1 MNENFDK
8 SPVILDPL
16 SYLNASKSS
25 FKIDEVKDLFSETL
39 DYLNQIKLKYDKI
52 DMSATST
59 NIIYDLLLS
68 NKK

>member
-1 MNENFDK
+1 MNESFDK

-25 FKIDEVKDLFSETL
+25 FKIDEVKDLFSESL

-52 DMSATST
+52 DISASST